1 MVTSTFLYLPTVS
14 PLGFLRKSKK
24 SVQSGRRSHLSGV
37 KSITI
42 TMATPIMP
50 LRTLLRRTY
59 LSNCHA
65 RPQARL
71 SSTLAGP
78 SRPTTPLTPYFAY
91 SHRYHPSA
99 RTTTFFSP
107 SFRRF
112 TTAAFESTPY
122 VHPVQSSAS
131 ASTASTPTTSAAIPR
146 SLPNWLFG
154 CSALVFGI
162 VVIGGLTRLTESGLS
177 ITEWEPFTGILP
189 PISDAE
195 WDVEREKYRVSPEG
209 ILYVDLSP
217 DLALLTL
224 RTNSKIDMS
233 EFKKIFYMEWAHR
246 VAGRALGV
254 A

>member
-1 MVTSTFLYLPTVS
+1 
-14 PLGFLRKSKK
+14 
-24 SVQSGRRSHLSGV
+24 
-37 KSITI
+37 
-42 TMATPIMP
+42 MATPISP
-50 LRTLLRRTY
+50 LRTLLRRTC
-59 LSNCHA
+59 LSMCQV

-71 SSTLAGP
+71 ASTLAGP

-112 TTAAFESTPY
+112 TTAAFESTNY
-122 VHPVQSSAS
+122 VHPAQAASAS
-131 ASTASTPTTSAAIPR
+131 ATSTPPTTSAAIPR

-162 VVIGGLTRLTESGLS
+162 VIIGGLTRLTESGLS

-195 WDVEREKYRVSPEG
+195 WDVEWEKYRVSPEG
-209 ILYVDLSP
+209 I
-217 DLALLTL
+217 
-224 RTNSKIDMS
+224 M
-233 EFKKIFYMEWAHR
+233 
-246 VAGRALGV
+246 
-254 A
+254 